1 MKFAFKSIVAAAA
14 FVAVGAASAATPYAG
29 TWSVVSGS
37 GGLTFSAD
45 ALGALKTSGSAVRT
59 EVINGTGLPGAG
71 ATNTAVYTKA
81 TGNVA
86 LTFDTASING
96 DSLSSLSA
104 ANSLVNIRRTVVED
118 GAVVGTLNVYMSNFK
133 VDLSSSTIFADLYSD
148 TGSLAS
154 LQSYG
159 NRSIFTATIPGV
171 VGGTQGN
178 IQVTSV
184 AADGSATGTASG
196 GLAGDLKMN
205 LGTADI
211 ILTALDLGTTGS
223 VADLVKNAKWGSTN
237 ASGTFTAPA
246 PIPEPSTYVLMGLG
260 LVAIGAVAR
269 RRAA

>member
-1 MKFAFKSIVAAAA
+1 MKFALKTLVATAA
-14 FVAVGAASAATPYAG
+14 FVAAGVASAATPYAG

-45 ALGALKTSGSAVRT
+45 ALGALKTSGSAIRT
-59 EVINGTGLPGAG
+59 ESPIAVGLPGAG

-86 LTFDTASING
+86 LTFDTATIDG

-118 GAVVGTLNVYMSNFK
+118 GEVVGTLNVYMANFK

-148 TGSLAS
+148 NGSLAS

-171 VGGTQGN
+171 IGGTQGN
-178 IQVTSV
+178 IVVDSV
-184 AADGSATGTASG
+184 DATTAYGSASG

-237 ASGTFTAPA
+237 ASGNFTAPA
-246 PIPEPSTYVLMGLG
+246 VPEPSTYALMIAGLATAG
-260 LVAIGAVAR
+260 VIAR
-269 RRAA
+269 RRKSA